1 MRAGN
6 AWIMLKKAR
15 LEGASLK
22 QQLGLE
28 TQSLPLFIDDV
39 NRTFQRAKLFRA
51 TILKDLHDTV
61 YGELQYGA
69 EDLDGHYWLFSRH
82 ARDVSPEEWGA
93 TVSTQSCQLKSAHAG
108 S

>member
-39 NRTFQRAKLFRA
+39 NRTFSGRNYSGLRF
-51 TILKDLHDTV
+51 
-61 YGELQYGA
+61 
-69 EDLDGHYWLFSRH
+69 
-82 ARDVSPEEWGA
+82 
-93 TVSTQSCQLKSAHAG
+93 
-108 S
+108 